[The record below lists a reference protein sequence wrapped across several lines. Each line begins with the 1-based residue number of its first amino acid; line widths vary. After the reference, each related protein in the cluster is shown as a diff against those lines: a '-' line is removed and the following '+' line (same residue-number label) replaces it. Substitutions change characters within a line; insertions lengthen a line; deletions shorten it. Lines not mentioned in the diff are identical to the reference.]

1 MKLALLCAAALVGVL
16 VLSGCGAI
24 PMGPGV
30 CAPLVVDEKGPLSA
44 GDMNV
49 GATKVGTAD
58 AEGILFVGY
67 GDGSISAAA
76 RNGNITKVH
85 HVDSEILSIFGIYA
99 RYRTVVYGE

>member
-1 MKLALLCAAALVGVL
+1 MKLALLCAAALVGL
-16 VLSGCGAI
+16 VLLTGCYCV

-30 CAPLVVDEKGPLSA
+30 FAPLVVDEKGPLSV
-44 GDMNV
+44 GDMHV

-67 GDGSISAAA
+67 GDGSIAAA
-76 RNGNITKVH
+76 TREGNITKVH
-85 HVDSEILSIFGIYA
+85 HVDGEMLNIFGIYA